1 MTFIYVVLDDGL
13 FYPTVY
19 TTYES
24 AWQEVIKKYKDTI
37 YQEKGNDVKIAS
49 DVDKPENKN
58 GTTKLYIKKG
68 IFVTIQRYEVPESD
82 VKRKKII

>member
-37 YQEKGNDVKIAS
+37 YQEKGNDLKIA
-49 DVDKPENKN
+49 
-58 GTTKLYIKKG
+58 
-68 IFVTIQRYEVPESD
+68 
-82 VKRKKII
+82 